1 MLWSNATCF
10 SHCGGK
16 CLTNKYKNK
25 HLALLV
31 LFPTREIWFLVFIGT
46 GQCCTVTDSRVWHP
60 GSPGPAVNK
69 LQNYTDTSQGSFNDE
84 GILCRTAEKSVTGL
98 VEMRHS
104 AGWQGPNRKVGRQ
117 SQASENKVKAT
128 SGSVNDSQDNPDG
141 FHWTD
146 LSCLFWICR
155 FWGLRSPCHVILFQK
170 RAVRLWVVCGRG

>member
-10 SHCGGK
+10 SHCGEK

-104 AGWQGPNRKVGRQ
+104 AGWQGPNCKVGRQ

-128 SGSVNDSQDNPDG
+128 SGSSSILNLIDRPESLLLFGLQWILNE
-141 FHWTD
+141 
-146 LSCLFWICR
+146 LSSCFIN
-155 FWGLRSPCHVILFQK
+155 HVHK
-170 RAVRLWVVCGRG
+170 Y